1 MGQVLTLDQ
10 MRAER
15 ARQRAAGRRI
25 VLTNGV
31 FDILHVGHT
40 RYLSQAR
47 ALGDALIV
55 AVNDDASVRAL
66 KGPERPIL
74 PLAERAEML
83 AALAA
88 VDYVVPFSEITASTV
103 VAALEPDLYVKGGDY
118 GNGKSLPEAAVVA
131 AYGGE
136 VRLLPF
142 VPGRSTSDIIRA
154 IRAHHTLA

>member
-1 MGQVLTLDQ
+1 MGQVLTLDE

-15 ARQRAAGRRI
+15 ARQRTAGRRL

-47 ALGDALIV
+47 ALGDVLLV

-74 PLAERAEML
+74 PLVERAEML
-83 AALAA
+83 AALAS
-88 VDYVVPFSEITASTV
+88 VDYVVPFSETTASTV

-118 GNGKSLPEAAVVA
+118 GRGKPLPEAAVVA

-136 VRLLPF
+136 IHLLPF

>member
-1 MGQVLTLDQ
+1 MGHVLTLDQ
-10 MRAER
+10 MRVER

-47 ALGDALIV
+47 ALGDTLVV
-55 AVNDDASVRAL
+55 AVNDDDSVRAL
-66 KGPERPIL
+66 KGSERPIL
-74 PLAERAEML
+74 PLAERVEML
-83 AALAA
+83 AALAS
-88 VDYVVPFSEITASTV
+88 VDYVISFSETTAATV
-103 VAALEPDLYVKGGDY
+103 VATLEPDLYVKGGDY
-118 GNGKSLPEAAVVA
+118 SSGKPLPEAAVVA

-136 VRLLPF
+136 VHLLPF